1 MAARLD
7 SLKDEMDEA
16 LNKVEMCKVGSVYP
30 HPSQALFIRLGSDLD
45 ILFLGEERGLCTL
58 GTLLGNLQV
67 KVRAP
72 SGVHLSLHETILCV
86 TTLFY
91 HLCTCIYLIYISIY
105 LFNPAGPALCRH
117 VQLCLKRGQLCT
129 LLRHGEHIYSE
140 RLKKKRQNF
149 KFVTRFGSIIC

>member
-58 GTLLGNLQV
+58 GTLLGTLQV

-91 HLCTCIYLIYISIY
+91 HLCTCIYLIYRSIF
-105 LFNPAGPALCRH
+105 LTLQD
-117 VQLCLKRGQLCT
+117 QLSADMYSFASKEANYARYYVMVSTFT
-129 LLRHGEHIYSE
+129 L
-140 RLKKKRQNF
+140 ND
-149 KFVTRFGSIIC
+149 